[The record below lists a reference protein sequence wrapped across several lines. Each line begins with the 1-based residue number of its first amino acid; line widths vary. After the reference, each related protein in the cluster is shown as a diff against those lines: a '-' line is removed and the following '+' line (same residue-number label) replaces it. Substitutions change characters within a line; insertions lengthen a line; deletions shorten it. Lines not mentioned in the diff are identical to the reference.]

1 MSLLRDLKKELPII
15 NNDTRL
21 FAGRVLKRGLF
32 TTGTVNSGY
41 YYHTSERGWGVGGG
55 SSSGWMFKNT
65 FCLMFVTVAR
75 I

>member
-1 MSLLRDLKKELPII
+1 MSLLRDFKKELPII
-15 NNDTRL
+15 NNDNRL

-41 YYHTSERGWGVGGG
+41 YYHTSDGVGGG
-55 SSSGWMFKNT
+55 RGGVISGWMFKNT
-65 FCLMFVTVAR
+65 FCLIFVTVDR

>member
-41 YYHTSERGWGVGGG
+41 YYHTGDKGRGGGGG
-55 SSSGWMFKNT
+55 SARDG
-65 FCLMFVTVAR
+65 CLKIRFV
-75 I
+75 